1 MLKRSIAPLFL
12 PHQLSKGEPCFEI
25 IRLTK
30 TKTGTTYV
38 FEPLSREA
46 FKNIPP
52 ALGPDLK
59 NFLPAHFTQQITAIK
74 VDVRK
79 ERSGQDRNVTFQ
91 KAIFRHIYTM
101 FYKLSLSAQGMEFY
115 HQVKDFKNKK
125 QRVGKCSFSR
135 EVPYLHFEIR
145 KDAKGALHVEP
156 FITLE
161 AGTFGP
167 EDYIRTEFLMMVSDT
182 YYQLSQADYMILEW
196 LKDRKPELYARK
208 PKELVTHVILRLEE
222 KYKVYRNENF
232 SVTEI
237 RAVPRKAIL
246 LSEISGSF
254 LMLTPRWIYDGIT
267 VEGVYQEQQTVHL
280 DGEMYVVHRD
290 KEAEDTFL
298 NYLRQGHDSFR
309 RQINGYF
316 HLSFDEA
323 KKKQWFVKNL
333 QQWLENEIE
342 IHGLDMLQHF
352 RYSPHAISTSMKVLK
367 DSGDELEIYLK
378 VSFGSE
384 EIPLKELRRMI
395 MSQQHAVLLKNNTLG
410 LLPEEWLEEYSTL
423 LRHGKIEKNIIK
435 LPTWHLISEEKSER
449 GLRDH
454 FKPIISEEWWSKWT
468 HWQKSDDQLI
478 PVPANLEAELR
489 PYQHKGYEWMMLL
502 SEIGAGA
509 YLADD
514 MGLGKTL
521 QTIAVFLQRLQSN
534 PKAKLLIV
542 CPASLMYNWQKE
554 ISKFAPELTVRMY
567 HNQGRNI
574 EKYLKEDSRVLI
586 TSYGL
591 MRADIELL
599 EKVMWD
605 TIVLDES
612 HNIKNQN
619 SQTAKA
625 AQLLK
630 ARCRIALSGTPVMNN
645 TQDLF
650 PPFNFLLPGYLGTAD
665 FFRNEYANPIDKN
678 RDEKKTAALQKL
690 TQPFILRRTKSQVAS
705 DLPEKTE
712 SVLWCEMDSTQ
723 KACYDEVM
731 GQIRSSIFL
740 DIKSKGLSK
749 SKLSVLDGI
758 LKLRQVCASPTLLR
772 NLDTFCDSAVKLNVI
787 TEEIQRLGDHK
798 ALVFSQ
804 FKGMLDLIGDVL
816 DKNGIEYFRI
826 DGDVPPEQRQQL
838 VDEFQDADNNIRVFL
853 ISLKAGNAG
862 LNLTAADY
870 VFLVDPWWN
879 QAVQQQAIDRTH
891 RIGQDKH
898 VFAYQLICKDSIEE
912 KILLLQEKKKNLSEN
927 LVGEEEGFVKQLTE
941 EDVAFLFS

>member
-30 TKTGTTYV
+30 TKAGTTYV

-46 FKNIPP
+46 FKNLPSEI
-52 ALGPDLK
+52 GPDLK
-59 NFLPAHFTQQITAIK
+59 NFLPAHFNQQVTAIK
-74 VDVRK
+74 VDIRK
-79 ERSGQDRNVTFQ
+79 ERSGQDRNATFQ
-91 KAIFRHIYTM
+91 KAIFRHIYLM
-101 FYKLSLSAQGMEFY
+101 FSKLMVSAQGQEFF

-125 QRVGKCSFSR
+125 QRVGKCSFSS
-135 EVPYLHFEIR
+135 EAPYLYFEIR
-145 KDAKGALHVEP
+145 KDTKGALYVDP
-156 FITLE
+156 CITVE
-161 AGTFGP
+161 AGTFSP
-167 EDYIRTEFLMMVSDT
+167 EEYIRTEFLVMANDT
-182 YYQLSQADYMILEW
+182 YYQLSQADYMMLEW

-208 PKELVTHVILRLEE
+208 PKELIKHVILRLEE
-222 KYKVYRNENF
+222 KYKVYRNEHF
-232 SVTEI
+232 PVTEI
-237 RAVPRKAIL
+237 RASPRKAIL
-246 LSEISGSF
+246 LSEISGAF
-254 LMLTPRWIYDGIT
+254 LMLTPRWIYDGIII
-267 VEGVYQEQQTVHL
+267 EGVYQEQQTVQL
-280 DGEMYVVHRD
+280 DGDIYVVHRD
-290 KEAEDTFL
+290 KEAEDSFL
-298 NYLRQGHDSFR
+298 AYLRQGHDSFR

-316 HLSFDEA
+316 HVSFDEA

-333 QQWLENEIE
+333 QQWLEDDVE
-342 IHGLDMLQHF
+342 IHGLDMLLHF

-378 VSFGSE
+378 VSFGTE
-384 EIPLKELRRMI
+384 EISLKELRRMI
-395 MSQQHAVLLKNNTLG
+395 VSQQHAVLLKNNTLG
-410 LLPEEWLEEYSTL
+410 LLPEDWLEEYSLL
-423 LRHGKIEKNIIK
+423 LRHGKIDKNIIK

-449 GLRDH
+449 GLKDQ
-454 FKPIISEEWWSKWT
+454 FKPIISEAWWKQWKQ
-468 HWQKSDDQLI
+468 WQISDDLLI
-478 PVPANLEAELR
+478 PPPASLQAELR
-489 PYQHKGYEWMMLL
+489 PYQQKGYEWMMLL

-554 ISKFAPELTVRMY
+554 ISKFAPELTMYMY

-574 EKYLKEDSRVLI
+574 EKYLKKDSRVLI

-605 TIVLDES
+605 TIILDES

-619 SQTAKA
+619 SQASKA

-630 ARCRIALSGTPVMNN
+630 SRCRIALSGTPVMNN
-645 TQDLF
+645 TQDLY

-690 TQPFILRRTKSQVAS
+690 TQPFILRRTKAQVAS
-705 DLPEKTE
+705 DLPEKTQ

-740 DIKSKGLSK
+740 DIQAKGFNQ

-772 NLDTFCDSAVKLNVI
+772 NLETSCQTSVKLNVI
-787 TEEIQRLGDHK
+787 TEEILRLGDHK

-804 FKGMLDLIGDVL
+804 FKGMLDLIGDTL
-816 DKNGIEYFRI
+816 DQSGIEFFRI
-826 DGDVPPEQRQQL
+826 DGDVPPQQRQQM
-838 VDEFQDADNNIRVFL
+838 VDDFQEEESTVKVFL

-862 LNLTAADY
+862 LTLTAADY

-879 QAVQQQAIDRTH
+879 QAVEQQAIDRTH
-891 RIGQDKH
+891 RIGQDKQ

-912 KILLLQEKKKNLSEN
+912 KILLLQEKKKSLSDN